1 MTLTTTNK
9 TATPTIRKRTNMMIF
24 MMTSIL
30 IYHRL
35 SSIITY
41 HHLSSSIIT
50 YHHLS
55 SPIITYHHLSSIIYH
70 LSSIIYHL
78 SSIIYHLSSIIYH
91 LSSIINDIIL
101 TANKNPRTCIAGCT
115 ILQMYSGF
123 YEVNLLPLLANW
135 MGFFLEAHGG
145 TLGFGSQVDNE
156 SSTLQPV
163 NKDRGCLPLSCGK
176 SCNVP
181 MRDLL

>member
-30 IYHRL
+30 IYHHL

-91 LSSIINDIIL
+91 LSSIIYHQRHHFNRKQKPKNMYCWMHHSANVFRIL
-101 TANKNPRTCIAGCT
+101 RSEPLAAAG
-115 ILQMYSGF
+115 
-123 YEVNLLPLLANW
+123 
-135 MGFFLEAHGG
+135 
-145 TLGFGSQVDNE
+145 
-156 SSTLQPV
+156 
-163 NKDRGCLPLSCGK
+163 
-176 SCNVP
+176 
-181 MRDLL
+181 

>member
-1 MTLTTTNK
+1 
-9 TATPTIRKRTNMMIF
+9 
-24 MMTSIL
+24 MMT
-30 IYHRL
+30 
-35 SSIITY
+35 
-41 HHLSSSIIT
+41 
-50 YHHLS
+50 
-55 SPIITYHHLSSIIYH
+55 YH
-70 LSSIIYHL
+70 LSSIIK
-78 SSIIYHLSSIIYH
+78 
-91 LSSIINDIIL
+91 DIIL
-101 TANKNPRTCIAGCT
+101 TAKNPRTCIAACT

-145 TLGFGSQVDNE
+145 TLGFGSQVDHE
-156 SSTLQPV
+156 TSTLQPV